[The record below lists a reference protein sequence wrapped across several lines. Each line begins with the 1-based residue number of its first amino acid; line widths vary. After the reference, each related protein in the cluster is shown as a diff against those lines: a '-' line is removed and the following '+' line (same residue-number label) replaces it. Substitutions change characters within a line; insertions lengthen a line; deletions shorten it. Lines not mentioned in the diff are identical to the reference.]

1 MGDNCSCG
9 IPDNAV
15 ILNQLHIVEFLDPN
29 DGDIYKLDLSTGG
42 DGDDL
47 PTSKYYELAE
57 WARMMASAPIIAD
70 MVADYVYGGDDDD
83 GDQEEAQI

>member
-47 PTSKYYELAE
+47 PTSKYFELCE
-57 WARMMASAPIIAD
+57 WGRMMATAPIIAD
-70 MVADYVYGGDDDD
+70 MVHDYIFQEDD
-83 GDQEEAQI
+83 GDGEEESVS